1 MRVLISFR
9 KFTTPLAAYAGFK
22 LKTNSNYLHVS
33 PSPCSICQTFIGN
46 FLIDLSWRLAPPF
59 RVVLSGA
66 AREIAF
72 QLLRFLEDCRDTH
85 LFGELIFRQIA
96 TVSAKSALSG

>member
-1 MRVLISFR
+1 MPGL
-9 KFTTPLAAYAGFK
+9 K
-22 LKTNSNYLHVS
+22 LKTNINYLPTYYYMSRLISVQFVK
-33 PSPCSICQTFIGN
+33 CFIGN

-66 AREIAF
+66 ARKIAF

-85 LFGELIFRQIA
+85 LFGKLIFRQIA